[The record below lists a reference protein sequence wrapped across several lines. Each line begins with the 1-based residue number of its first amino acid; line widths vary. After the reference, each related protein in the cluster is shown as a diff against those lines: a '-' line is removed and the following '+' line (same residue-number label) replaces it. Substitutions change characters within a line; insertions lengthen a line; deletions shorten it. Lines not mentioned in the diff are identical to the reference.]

1 MAGKTCKGAGTDLSN
16 HAPPSLVAL
25 TVCSPLL
32 LLLQYAFPT
41 SPILKGKLS
50 QRVTELHDA
59 YIPSCLCG
67 VAEVEQEGM
76 EPRQVGRSGRLVSLP
91 GVEGMVVATLLHSG
105 AWPHLLQTRR
115 CTTLSM
121 ATRRVHWARKWVRR
135 ARRAGASSCFAKLRR
150 LSSAARLRHSSCPR
164 FSVSCSKST

>member
-1 MAGKTCKGAGTDLSN
+1 MAGKTCKGVGTDLSN

-67 VAEVEQEGM
+67 VAQVEQEGM
-76 EPRQVGRSGRLVSLP
+76 EPRQVGRSGRL
-91 GVEGMVVATLLHSG
+91 
-105 AWPHLLQTRR
+105 
-115 CTTLSM
+115 
-121 ATRRVHWARKWVRR
+121 
-135 ARRAGASSCFAKLRR
+135 
-150 LSSAARLRHSSCPR
+150 
-164 FSVSCSKST
+164 